1 MNYGLILTPVSL
13 YQMTRGSLVLFVGAL
28 SVIFLRRSSHLPRPA
43 SDFDRSLHRRSHSF
57 TFPLPGRL
65 FLYQWLSLVG
75 VMIGVAL
82 VGLSGALKPS
92 SEKGLQVPEAPESEG
107 QIFLGILL
115 IVRTRSLFLQPLV
128 AIDADLTPSF
138 SL

>member
-28 SVIFLRRSSHLPRPA
+28 SVIFLRRSSRLPQPA
-43 SDFDRSLHRRSHSF
+43 SDLDRSLHPRSHSF
-57 TFPLPGRL
+57 TFSLPGRL

-92 SEKGLQVPEAPESEG
+92 PEKGLQTEGPESEG

-115 IVRTRSLFLQPLV
+115 IVRTLSLFLQPLV